1 LDASE
6 LEQLA
11 LEAACEDRVPIA
23 HNGARD
29 PMEPYNAIEERV
41 GDGGGC
47 IGLHQGDEV
56 RILGEVIHHRE
67 DD

>member
-1 LDASE
+1 
-6 LEQLA
+6 
-11 LEAACEDRVPIA
+11 
-23 HNGARD
+23 
-29 PMEPYNAIEERV
+29 MEPYNAIEERV